1 MVIPLA
7 FVPLALAF
15 VEHDAGAM
23 FFFTFGSACLAA
35 PCAGFWWGERRGR
48 SGEGRAALG
57 CIGTLALFVGYFV
70 WLLVLAP
77 LILRLIGRV

>member
-1 MVIPLA
+1 MVLPLA

-23 FFFTFGSACLAA
+23 FFVTFGSACVAA
-35 PCAGFWWGERRGR
+35 PCAGFWWGERNAESPG
-48 SGEGRAALG
+48 GRAALG
-57 CIGTLALFVGYFV
+57 CLGTLGLFFGYFI

-77 LILRLIGRV
+77 LIGRLLLR